1 MTHCD
6 TLQHIVSVTVAT
18 YSRHSVLQLHH
29 FSHYGVATISRMLK
43 NIGLFC
49 KRALQKRPV
58 FCKETCI
65 FKHPTNRSHPIAMHE
80 SYDLSL
86 LKAINYNRLQ
96 QTATDCN
103 TLQHT
108 ASLSPRLS
116 TFSLF
121 LFGGTDRNDQGNATV
136 VADVRA
142 LRLWLVYLF
151 GS

>member
-1 MTHCD
+1 MCVCMCACVCVCVCASC
-6 TLQHIVSVTVAT
+6 LWKYQM
-18 YSRHSVLQLHH
+18 QLHCTI
-29 FSHYGVATISRMLK
+29 YGVATISRMLK

-116 TFSLF
+116 TFFLF

-136 VADVRA
+136 VAGVRA

-151 GS
+151 GG